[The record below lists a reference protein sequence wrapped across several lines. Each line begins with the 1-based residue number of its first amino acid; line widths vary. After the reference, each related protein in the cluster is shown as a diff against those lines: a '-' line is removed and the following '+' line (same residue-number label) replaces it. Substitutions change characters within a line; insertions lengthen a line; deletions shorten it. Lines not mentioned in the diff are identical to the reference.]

1 MLFFMNTVI
10 QRSMAKLLIAI
21 SLPVKIILIDTTAK
35 NIFVHISLYSGAF
48 ISVG

>member
-1 MLFFMNTVI
+1 
-10 QRSMAKLLIAI
+10 MAKLLIAI

-35 NIFVHISLYSGAF
+35 NIFVHISSYSGAF